1 MQKISRRWWGAI
13 ALGAVPAFGV
23 TACSTRKGSGM
34 FDWIEGT
41 KPLEERQTIEDY
53 QAAVEVQLGRF
64 VEQLGV
70 QSGGAALLSP
80 SRISLRSD
88 GGYELFSA
96 SVTFDQPVSY
106 PRAQELTKELF
117 PIVGPDSIIKD
128 DVDSV
133 YLHDTLNGGLVC
145 LTNNRERGVV
155 ISTESGSRP
164 TAQADPRATRVAPE
178 WETALPLDPSVDP
191 TSTWTPAPPPP
202 PGPGTEST
210 SALPRP
216 EERT

>member
-23 TACSTRKGSGM
+23 TACSARKDNGM
-34 FDWIEGT
+34 FDWVEGT
-41 KPLEERQTIEDY
+41 KSLEERQTIEDY

-64 VEQLGV
+64 VEQLESE
-70 QSGGAALLSP
+70 SGGAALLSP
-80 SRISLRSD
+80 SRISLR
-88 GGYELFSA
+88 GYELFSA

-106 PRAQELTKELF
+106 PRAQELTKKLF
-117 PIVGPDSIIKD
+117 PVVGLDSVIKD

-164 TAQADPRATRVAPE
+164 TTQADPRATRVAPE
-178 WETALPLDPSVDP
+178 WETVLPLDPSMNP
-191 TSTWTPAPPPP
+191 TSTWTPAPPPS

-210 SALPRP
+210 SAFPGS

>member
-1 MQKISRRWWGAI
+1 M
-13 ALGAVPAFGV
+13 
-23 TACSTRKGSGM
+23 
-34 FDWIEGT
+34 
-41 KPLEERQTIEDY
+41 
-53 QAAVEVQLGRF
+53 
-64 VEQLGV
+64 
-70 QSGGAALLSP
+70 
-80 SRISLRSD
+80 
-88 GGYELFSA
+88 FSA

-117 PIVGPDSIIKD
+117 PVVGLDSVIKD

-164 TAQADPRATRVAPE
+164 TTQADPRATRVAPE

-191 TSTWTPAPPPP
+191 TSTWTPAPPPS

-210 SALPRP
+210 SAFPGS

>member
-13 ALGAVPAFGV
+13 ALGAVLDFGL
-23 TACSTRKGSGM
+23 TACSARKGNGM
-34 FDWIEGT
+34 FDWVEGT
-41 KPLEERQTIEDY
+41 KSLEERQTIEDY

-64 VEQLGV
+64 VEQLESE
-70 QSGGAALLSP
+70 SGGAALLSP

-117 PIVGPDSIIKD
+117 PVVGLDSVIKD

-164 TAQADPRATRVAPE
+164 TTQADPRATRVAPE
-178 WETALPLDPSVDP
+178 WETVLPLDPSMNP
-191 TSTWTPAPPPP
+191 TSTWTPAPPPS

-210 SALPRP
+210 SAFPGS

>member
-53 QAAVEVQLGRF
+53 QATVEVQLGRF

-117 PIVGPDSIIKD
+117 PVVGLDSVIKD

-164 TAQADPRATRVAPE
+164 TAQAGSARHPRRPRMG
-178 WETALPLDPSVDP
+178 DR
-191 TSTWTPAPPPP
+191 PPPRP
-202 PGPGTEST
+202 LGGPHLHLDARTP
-210 SALPRP
+210 SATGPRH
-216 EERT
+216 

>member
-1 MQKISRRWWGAI
+1 
-13 ALGAVPAFGV
+13 
-23 TACSTRKGSGM
+23 M

-64 VEQLGV
+64 VEQLETE
-70 QSGGAALLSP
+70 SGGAALLSP

-117 PIVGPDSIIKD
+117 PAVGPDSIIKD

-164 TAQADPRATRVAPE
+164 TTQADPRATRAAPE

-191 TSTWTPAPPPP
+191 TSTWTPAHLPPPD
-202 PGPGTEST
+202 PGTEST
-210 SALPRP
+210 SASPRP